1 MSEEEWLTGT
11 EAAAA
16 TAAEAAP
23 AFFSEE
29 VLVKPD
35 DEVMVAVPA
44 DENQITCFLCGEP
57 FEDFYSDET
66 EEWMYRGAVYMN
78 DSRDDGGN
86 GDGDDIMDGVDPLT
100 HGPIVHAKCRS
111 ETAITEV

>member
-86 GDGDDIMDGVDPLT
+86 VMVMILWMAWIP
-100 HGPIVHAKCRS
+100 
-111 ETAITEV
+111 